1 MQPGHAET
9 LLASLP
15 RGDTLMKLG
24 LLAAAVA
31 AAGLLLPVGAEAYG
45 QRGGERS
52 KSRSHASKHIG
63 TAVTAKRASSPPA
76 VRRQSRAYGVAYGGG
91 IACTSSTPPGTPGCS
106 LAKPGRSY

>member
-1 MQPGHAET
+1 MHPGHAET

-24 LLAAAVA
+24 LLAAAIA
-31 AAGLLLPVGAEAYG
+31 AAGLLIPVDAEACE
-45 QRGGERS
+45 QRGRERS
-52 KSRSHASKHIG
+52 KSRSHISKHMG
-63 TAVTAKRASSPPA
+63 ATAAINRARPSPAP
-76 VRRQSRAYGVAYGGG
+76 RRQSGAYGVAYGGG